1 VELPDRFRAH
11 VLERAFFA
19 DGDRLV
25 LACSGGLDSCTLA
38 HLLRFTPGL
47 PRVELVLAHFDHRM
61 RPESA
66 GDARWLRGLARAW
79 ELPLVVGEAQET
91 LASETEARTAR
102 YRFLTA
108 VEKDWLL
115 TAHHADDQAETVLF
129 RILRG
134 TGLDGLRGIPE
145 RGAGGV
151 LRLLLPFRRAELE
164 VYARRAR
171 VPYRED
177 PTNAHPRYARNVIR
191 HELLPRAESA
201 VASGATRSLV
211 RLARLAR
218 QEEEAWRSL
227 LPALL
232 AGVLEESGEGRL
244 VISRKALLAYHPAV
258 RARLLREL
266 ARKLGCVLD
275 EAGTRAALEFTSSG
289 ASGRRSA
296 LAGGLVLSREFDRL
310 VLSSGASTGLFG
322 CVELLAPGDG
332 ERTFALGE
340 RTWRA
345 QWTRRPGAN
354 GLWTQAFELDAL
366 GFPLKLRG
374 WVQGDR
380 IRLTYG
386 SKKLKKIFAEARVPA
401 GERSLRPV
409 LVDRAERVLWIP
421 GLARSVEAPEG
432 DAGARLT
439 ISVTETETG

>member
-11 VLERAFFA
+11 VLGRAFFV
-19 DGDRLV
+19 DGDRLL
-25 LACSGGLDSCTLA
+25 LACSGGLDSCVLA

-47 PRVELVLAHFDHRM
+47 PRLELVLAHFDHRM
-61 RPESA
+61 RPGSA

-79 ELPLVVGEAQET
+79 EVPLIVGEAEKPP
-91 LASETEARTAR
+91 ASEAEARTAR

-108 VEKDWLL
+108 LKEDWLL

-151 LRLLLPFRRAELE
+151 LRPLLPFRRAELE
-164 VYARRAR
+164 AYARRAR
-171 VPYRED
+171 VPYRAD
-177 PTNAHPRYARNVIR
+177 PTNAQPRYARNVIR
-191 HELLPRAESA
+191 NELLPRAESA
-201 VASGATRSLV
+201 VASGATRSLL

-227 LPALL
+227 LPTLL
-232 AGVLEESGEGRL
+232 AGVLEESGEGRI
-244 VISRKALLAYHPAV
+244 VISRNALLAFHPAV
-258 RARLLREL
+258 RARLLRAL
-266 ARKLGCVLD
+266 ARRLGCVLE

-310 VLSSGASTGLFG
+310 VLSKGAPPGPFG
-322 CVELLAPGDG
+322 CVELLAPGEG
-332 ERTFALGE
+332 EGTFALGE

-345 QWTRRPGAN
+345 RWTRSPAAT
-354 GLWTQAFELDAL
+354 GLWTQAFDPDAL
-366 GFPLKLRG
+366 GFPLKHRG
-374 WVQGDR
+374 WIQGDR
-380 IRLTYG
+380 MRLTYG

-409 LVDRAERVLWIP
+409 LVDCTDRVLWIP
-421 GLARSVEAPEG
+421 GLLRSVEAPES